1 MIDIITLLEDNNV
14 DYSTSGKNTSRG
26 WVELN
31 CPFCGNDPS
40 FHLGINLSSGIY
52 HCWICGAKGPL
63 EKYLQH
69 QLGLSREKVKKLTS
83 EYGINFHEEED
94 PKRNAAQIV
103 FPKGLEDHIPSLHKN
118 FLRQRGFSPDEMI
131 KKHQLKAY
139 YHLGKEWAYRIVIP
153 IFINNE
159 MVSFIARDITGK
171 QIPKYKNLSNEQS
184 IINTKNCL
192 YGIDSIKKG
201 GKAILVEGV
210 FDQWRV
216 GDGSCALLGTEY
228 TTQQLFLLYEKELK
242 EVYVM
247 LDADATK
254 KAYKLGHVLSTFIPR
269 VEVIEIDEG
278 DPSDMSQQ
286 EIEKLRKEIDI

>member
-1 MIDIITLLEDNNV
+1 MKIEKCSSSAALKILQEYKLEFD
-14 DYSTSGKNTSRG
+14 
-26 WVELN
+26 
-31 CPFCGNDPS
+31 
-40 FHLGINLSSGIY
+40 FH
-52 HCWICGAKGPL
+52 K
-63 EKYLQH
+63 
-69 QLGLSREKVKKLTS
+69 
-83 EYGINFHEEED
+83 EEV
-94 PKRNAAQIV
+94 KRNAEQIV

>member
-103 FPKGLEDHIPSLHKN
+103 FPKGLEDSIPQPHKN
-118 FLRQRGFSPDEMI
+118 YLRRRGFDADYVI
-131 KKHQLKAY
+131 KKYQLKAY
-139 YHLGKEWAYRIVIP
+139 YHVGGKWSYRLVIP
-153 IFINNE
+153 IFIDGE
-159 MVSFIARDITGK
+159 IVSFLARDVTDK
-171 QIPKYKNLSNEQS
+171 QTPKYKNLSNEQS
-184 IINTKNCL
+184 VINVKNCL

-216 GDGSCALLGTEY
+216 GDGSCAFLGVEY
-228 TTQQLFLLYEKELK
+228 TNQQLFLLYEKELK

-247 LDADATK
+247 FDSDAIK

>member
-1 MIDIITLLEDNNV
+1 MIDIITLLEDN
-14 DYSTSGKNTSRG
+14 DIEFYSSGKNTSRG

-63 EKYLQH
+63 KKYLQH

-83 EYGINFHEEED
+83 EYGINFHEEEE

-103 FPKGLEDHIPSLHKN
+103 FPKGLEDSIPQPHKN
-118 FLRQRGFSPDEMI
+118 YLRRRGFDADYVI
-131 KKHQLKAY
+131 KKYQLKAY
-139 YHLGKEWAYRIVIP
+139 YHVGGKWSYRLVIP
-153 IFINNE
+153 IFIDGE
-159 MVSFIARDITGK
+159 IVSFIARDVTDK
-171 QIPKYKNLSNEQS
+171 QTPKYKNLSNEQS
-184 IINTKNCL
+184 IINVKNCL

-201 GKAILVEGV
+201 GKAILVEGI

-216 GDGSCALLGTEY
+216 GDGSCAFLGVEY
-228 TTQQLFLLYEKELK
+228 TNQQLFLLYEKELK

-247 LDADATK
+247 FDSDAIK
-254 KAYKLGHVLSTFIPR
+254 KANKLGHILSTFVPK
-269 VEVIEIDEG
+269 VEIIELDKG
-278 DPSDMSQQ
+278 DPSDMGEE
-286 EIEKLRKEIDI
+286 EINKLRKEIGI